1 MDSAELKDRVREL
14 RAEGRSP
21 KEIARALGVSPSV
34 VAPLVREIA
43 AEGAGSGGEAE
54 LIGCWTN
61 AGWSDGLGV
70 DPARGWTDDEPGTGG
85 GMVSVLVARRHG
97 WDKMT
102 VGGFLADVYC
112 LGIKYVAGPDVLSE
126 RDLRRFRDYFFSDYK
141 SWQEVPLELAQTLVF
156 GSEQYARTLGFEPHE
171 DFASVSPL
179 LGTWEGPSAIT
190 FGRDGRPFYQPG
202 PVDDPGKV
210 VRVLRRTL
218 SDDEFDYVTDKSPAL

>member
-1 MDSAELKDRVREL
+1 MDHIVAGAVQRHDRRT
-14 RAEGRSP
+14 G
-21 KEIARALGVSPSV
+21 
-34 VAPLVREIA
+34 
-43 AEGAGSGGEAE
+43 GSGGEAE

-156 GSEQYARTLGFEPHE
+156 GLEKLGWARGVPADAGWVGEHSKQFPGANVTAVICYEEGF
-171 DFASVSPL
+171 SV
-179 LGTWEGPSAIT
+179 GYWEGAGDQTIKRVFFLRGLYTPQMYPEHKDALKLA
-190 FGRDGRPFYQPG
+190 D
-202 PVDDPGKV
+202 VDPIP
-210 VRVLRRTL
+210 L
-218 SDDEFDYVTDKSPAL
+218 SEVIGDCEFLLAKAK